1 VIEWIDGSSRSG
13 RCCLVDEKFAWSL
26 AALAAA
32 AFDCCLRWQ
41 LRLIRACKM
50 LIQV

>member
-1 VIEWIDGSSRSG
+1 MV
-13 RCCLVDEKFAWSL
+13 LLMKKKFAWSL

-41 LRLIRACKM
+41 LRLARACEM
-50 LIQV
+50 LIQM

>member
-1 VIEWIDGSSRSG
+1 MV
-13 RCCLVDEKFAWSL
+13 LLMKKFAWSL

-41 LRLIRACKM
+41 LRLTRACEM
-50 LIQV
+50 LIQM